1 MIYTVTCD
9 DILINYYLFLSRSSR
24 RGSSRSFVVPSIP
37 PSPSLSNS
45 SLVLS
50 ITPTTSSII
59 SDKAS
64 LVSPGLSRNLSE
76 RHSKCTLSSLSPSI
90 LECRSINEEITARGE
105 KYSDKSSDTDTKEE
119 GW

>member
-64 LVSPGLSRNLSE
+64 LVSPSLSRNPSE
-76 RHSKCTLSSLSPSI
+76 RHSKRTLSSLSPSI
-90 LECRSINEEITARGE
+90 LEYNEEITARGE
-105 KYSDKSSDTDTKEE
+105 KSSNKSSDTDTKEE

>member
-64 LVSPGLSRNLSE
+64 LVSPSLSRNPSE
-76 RHSKCTLSSLSPSI
+76 RHSKRTLSSLSPSI
-90 LECRSINEEITARGE
+90 LEYRSINEEITARGE
-105 KYSDKSSDTDTKEE
+105 NSSNKSSDTDTKEE